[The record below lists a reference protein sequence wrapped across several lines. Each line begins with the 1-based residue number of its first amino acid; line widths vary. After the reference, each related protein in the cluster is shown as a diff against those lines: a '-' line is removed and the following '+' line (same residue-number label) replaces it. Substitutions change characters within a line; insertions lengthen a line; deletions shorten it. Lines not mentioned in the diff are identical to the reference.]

1 MGKILKLLVVIA
13 LLAGGIA
20 AGDWLHAR
28 KLAALPSDAEEAPAE
43 APPRAKGPTISYEFP
58 NQFFVPIVRN
68 GTLRSVMVLGLGLE
82 ISEKRLDIV
91 RSREFQLRDALLR
104 RLMMHANTGGFD
116 GNFTSAPHLRLLGEI
131 LLEAAQEVAG
141 EDVHAV
147 LIGDISRQEQ

>member
-1 MGKILKLLVVIA
+1 MGKVLKLLIVVVM
-13 LLAGGIA
+13 LLGGIG

-28 KLAALPSDAEEAPAE
+28 KAAPDDEAE
-43 APPRAKGPTISYEFP
+43 APVDPQPRAKGPTVSFEFP

-68 GTLRSVMVLGLGLE
+68 GVLRSVMVLGLGVE
-82 ISEKRLDIV
+82 VAEKRLDHV

-141 EDVHAV
+141 EDVHRV
-147 LIGDISRQEQ
+147 LIGDIARQEQ